1 MTNYSKYSP
10 VTNTCV
16 HKSVSSHISLCT
28 PSVYVLACIL
38 RKFLGIGG
46 HNSVRHHMAP
56 DIGTAVLLRMDPKL
70 GQTTSELINTLLS
83 SKQPCV
89 LETQM
94 MWGSQHSVT
103 KESTVPE
110 CDAVSL
116 GKTTFWSITVL
127 SSSGARISSWTV
139 QPLKMKALWIFKMV
153 GNTRPPT
160 ASNPRR
166 PKSSAM
172 KATVTISWD
181 T

>member
-1 MTNYSKYSP
+1 MTNHSKYSP

-38 RKFLGIGG
+38 CKFLGIGG

-70 GQTTSELINTLLS
+70 GQTASKLLNLLFS

-103 KESTVPE
+103 KESTDPE

-116 GKTTFWSITVL
+116 GKQPSETSQCFHHQAHAFLLGLFNLWRWRHYE
-127 SSSGARISSWTV
+127 SSKCWEI
-139 QPLKMKALWIFKMV
+139 L
-153 GNTRPPT
+153 
-160 ASNPRR
+160 ASRQRQIPEDLNPQQW
-166 PKSSAM
+166 KQQ
-172 KATVTISWD
+172 
-181 T
+181 